1 VGVKGAEVLK
11 YAARPVR
18 RSQEGEGGRAS
29 VNIAHAL
36 AWVGFYNAIGLKER
50 RSGGG
55 ITSSKKTVVREWATA
70 GWLI

>member
-1 VGVKGAEVLK
+1 
-11 YAARPVR
+11 
-18 RSQEGEGGRAS
+18 